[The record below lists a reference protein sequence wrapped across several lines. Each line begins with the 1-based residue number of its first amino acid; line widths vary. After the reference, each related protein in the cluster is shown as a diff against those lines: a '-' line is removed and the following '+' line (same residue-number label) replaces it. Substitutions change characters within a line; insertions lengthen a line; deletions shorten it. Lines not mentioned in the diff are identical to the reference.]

1 MGSIIN
7 IGRADSIKLDGITY
21 SRDRLIEI
29 INDNDRLTEENAL
42 SRVGERYLRSTRNYL
57 IEAVGQY
64 RKDID
69 RLKKELETR

>member
-7 IGRADSIKLDGITY
+7 IVRADSIKLDGITY

-29 INDNDRLTEENAL
+29 SNDNDSMTEENAL